1 MINKLHND
9 FTVFKCVSFCSNKFA
24 RKQRIN
30 QMHLKIPPR
39 GITSTQQ
46 LPLKILKQQVNQ
58 GATEG
63 NARATVATTKIL

>member
-1 MINKLHND
+1 M
-9 FTVFKCVSFCSNKFA
+9 
-24 RKQRIN
+24 R
-30 QMHLKIPPR
+30 LKIPPR

-63 NARATVATTKIL
+63 NARATVATTKILW

>member
-1 MINKLHND
+1 MY
-9 FTVFKCVSFCSNKFA
+9 KFLPMTIT
-24 RKQRIN
+24 RKQRAHK
-30 QMHLKIPPR
+30 MRLKIPPR

-63 NARATVATTKIL
+63 NARAKVLTTKIL

>member
-1 MINKLHND
+1 MTIK
-9 FTVFKCVSFCSNKFA
+9 
-24 RKQRIN
+24 RKQRIH
-30 QMHLKIPPR
+30 QMRLKIPPR

-63 NARATVATTKIL
+63 NARAKVETTKIL

>member
-1 MINKLHND
+1 MTI
-9 FTVFKCVSFCSNKFA
+9 A

-30 QMHLKIPPR
+30 QMRLKIPPR

-63 NARATVATTKIL
+63 NARAKVETTKIL

>member
-1 MINKLHND
+1 MTI
-9 FTVFKCVSFCSNKFA
+9 T
-24 RKQRIN
+24 RKQRAHK
-30 QMHLKIPPR
+30 MRLKIPPR

-63 NARATVATTKIL
+63 NARAKVETTKIL

>member
-1 MINKLHND
+1 MVNKLHND
-9 FTVFKCVSFCSNKFA
+9 FTVFNRINFCQ
-24 RKQRIN
+24 QRID
-30 QMHLKIPPR
+30 QMRLKIPPR

-63 NARATVATTKIL
+63 NARAKVETTKIL

>member
-1 MINKLHND
+1 MY
-9 FTVFKCVSFCSNKFA
+9 KFLPMTIA
-24 RKQRIN
+24 RKKRAHK
-30 QMHLKIPPR
+30 MYLKIPPR